1 MAESPVEP
9 ELCLPGKGGLQGP
22 EPGPLLMQP
31 CHHPGSR
38 MPAMVG
44 QGRAG
49 GGQAGP
55 ETVEGGGQGPENYP
69 CPRLAAG
76 IGPA

>member
-49 GGQAGP
+49 GDRQGQR
-55 ETVEGGGQGPENYP
+55 Q
-69 CPRLAAG
+69 
-76 IGPA
+76 